1 MDDYLCLAYVQIRLE
16 QERKE
21 RLKQKERDK
30 KQRHRLE
37 GKPVTKKE
45 KEAEA
50 KRLATVAMLKE
61 QGNIFIICQ
70 DMFLQFIIEFLVF
83 LQA

>member
-1 MDDYLCLAYVQIRLE
+1 MCVCSAHEVSSGQLRLE

-21 RLKQKERDK
+21 RLKQKEREKRLRRK
-30 KQRHRLE
+30 KE

-50 KRLATVAMLKE
+50 RRLSQLAALRE
-61 QGNIFIICQ
+61 QGLC
-70 DMFLQFIIEFLVF
+70 V
-83 LQA
+83 